1 MVYKKKT
8 RKITKRSRNKHRR
21 VTKRRHI
28 RGGDANMT
36 GKERIAAAEKAPDPK
51 NMTGDEKMAAA
62 NEAAAEEAKKV
73 ADATQAAAKGVREA
87 NAKAAAAAKKAGEE
101 AQELAEQGQAALLAP
116 ANAIGNV
123 VGNVTGLVELPDD
136 QFSVVAEELSN
147 KLDIL
152 ENAAEEPIDKLE
164 KKLEHVVEDAGEDA
178 GHVASKVAFGAL
190 SAVPGLGAIIA
201 MGNIAN
207 TLGDAASKGAES
219 FDKVATDLNDTID
232 EVEDKI
238 TTLEAHKDAATGV
251 GLDQVNALK
260 GRRDELHAKTTKH
273 LDDATE
279 HLGEYTPHP
288 TKDNHLIHADG
299 KEMHKDDIESHKNS
313 ISKVQDNI
321 AKHAAKKKGETTSQN
336 GGRIRRILKSRRDFY
351 DTNKTRSNKGKISH
365 NKSVKR

>member
-1 MVYKKKT
+1 M
-8 RKITKRSRNKHRR
+8 
-21 VTKRRHI
+21 
-28 RGGDANMT
+28 
-36 GKERIAAAEKAPDPK
+36 
-51 NMTGDEKMAAA
+51 
-62 NEAAAEEAKKV
+62 
-73 ADATQAAAKGVREA
+73 
-87 NAKAAAAAKKAGEE
+87 
-101 AQELAEQGQAALLAP
+101 
-116 ANAIGNV
+116 GNV
-123 VGNVTGLVELPDD
+123 VSNVTGLAEMPDD
-136 QFSVVAEELSN
+136 QFSVVADELSK
-147 KLDIL
+147 KLTIL
-152 ENAAEEPIDKLE
+152 ENAAEEPIVKLE
-164 KKLEHVVEDAGEDA
+164 KKVEDVLDDAGAEA

-288 TKDNHLIHADG
+288 DKADHLIHADG
-299 KEMHKDDIESHKNS
+299 KEMHKDDIESHKKN

-321 AKHAAKKKGETTSQN
+321 AAKKKGGSISQN

-351 DTNKTRSNKGKISH
+351 DTNKTRSIKGKISH
-365 NKSVKR
+365 NTSVKR

>member
-21 VTKRRHI
+21 VTKRRQI

-36 GKERIAAAEKAPDPK
+36 GDEKIAAAEKVPDPK
-51 NMTGDEKMAAA
+51 NMTSDQKIVAA
-62 NEAAAEEAKKV
+62 NALANKEAKDL
-73 ADATQAAAKGVREA
+73 ADATQAATDKA
-87 NAKAAAAAKKAGEE
+87 NKAKADAADAAKKARKE
-101 AQELAEQGQAALLAP
+101 AEELAAQGADVLNAP
-116 ANAIGNV
+116 ANVMGNV
-123 VGNVTGLVELPDD
+123 VSNVTGLAEMPDD
-136 QFSVVAEELSN
+136 QFSVVADELSK
-147 KLDIL
+147 KLTIL
-152 ENAAEEPIDKLE
+152 ENAAEEPIVKLE
-164 KKLEHVVEDAGEDA
+164 KKVEDVLDDAGAEA

-288 TKDNHLIHADG
+288 DKADHLIHADG
-299 KEMHKDDIESHKNS
+299 KEMHKDDIESHKKN

-321 AKHAAKKKGETTSQN
+321 AAKKKGGSISQN

-351 DTNKTRSNKGKISH
+351 DTNKTRSIKGKISH
-365 NKSVKR
+365 NTSVKR